1 MELIVLGTGTVAP
14 SAHRTAPAHW
24 VTTGDVRLLL
34 DCGAGVLHRVAQL
47 GIPWPT
53 VTHIALTHFQPDHW
67 GELPMFLF
75 ALKWGTLPARSAGLV
90 LIGPQ
95 GLKTRLTV
103 LAGALGD
110 WVLEPGYPLELREIA
125 PGERMPL
132 SAAVTLEACKTP
144 HTPESLAYAVRDG
157 AARLVYTGDTSP
169 SPELARWAAG
179 CDLLLA
185 ECSLPDTQGI
195 AIHLTPTQAGE
206 LARAAAARRLVLTH
220 FYPAIEGTD
229 PAAVAARAFGGDV
242 VAATDGDRFIIGV
255 D

>member
-1 MELIVLGTGTVAP
+1 MELIVLGSGTVAP
-14 SAHRTAPAHW
+14 SAQRTAPAHW

-34 DCGAGVLHRVAQL
+34 DCGAGVLHRAAQL
-47 GIPWPT
+47 GIPWPA
-53 VTHIALTHFQPDHW
+53 VTHIALTHFHPDHW

-75 ALKWGTLPARSAGLV
+75 ALRWGTLPPRSAGLV

-95 GLKTRLTV
+95 GLRARLTV
-103 LAGALGD
+103 LAGAVGD
-110 WVLEPGYPLELREIA
+110 WVLEPGYPLEIREIA
-125 PGERMPL
+125 PGETMELARGV
-132 SAAVTLEACKTP
+132 ALEACKTP

-169 SPELARWAAG
+169 SAELGRWATG

-185 ECSLPDTQGI
+185 ECSLPDGQGI

-206 LARAAAARRLVLTH
+206 LARTAAARRLVLTH

-229 PAAVAARAFGGDV
+229 PVSVAARAFGGNV
-242 VAATDGDRFIIGV
+242 VAAADGDRFTIGV

>member
-34 DCGAGVLHRVAQL
+34 DCGAGVLHRAAQF
-47 GIPWPT
+47 GVPWPT
-53 VTHIALTHFQPDHW
+53 VTHIALTHFHPDHW
-67 GELPMFLF
+67 GELPMVLF
-75 ALKWGTLPARSAGLV
+75 ALTWGTLPARSAGLTLV
-90 LIGPQ
+90 GPP
-95 GLKTRLTV
+95 GLKSRLTV

-110 WVLEPGYPLELREIA
+110 WVLDPGYPLEVREIA
-125 PGERMPL
+125 AGERLDLAPGI
-132 SAAVTLEACKTP
+132 VLEAYKTP
-144 HTPESLAYAVRDG
+144 HTPESLAYAVRDT

-169 SPELARWAAG
+169 SAELARWAAG

-185 ECSLPDTQGI
+185 ECSLPDSLGI

-242 VAATDGDRFIIGV
+242 VAATDGARFTIGV